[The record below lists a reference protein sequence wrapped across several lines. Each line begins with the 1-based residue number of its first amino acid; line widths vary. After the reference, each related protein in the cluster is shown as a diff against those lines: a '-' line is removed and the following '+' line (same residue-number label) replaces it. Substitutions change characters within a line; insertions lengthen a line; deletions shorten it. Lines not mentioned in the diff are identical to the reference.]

1 MSELSNSAQ
10 TQHYNVM
17 PRYIA
22 FGPGAIGS
30 ILGTALHRSGPN
42 TVLVGQGSH
51 VQAIRKDGLQLMSE
65 GVLRRMKLSAIE
77 DPSKQKRR
85 GAIHA
90 FLF

>member
-1 MSELSNSAQ
+1 
-10 TQHYNVM
+10 M
-17 PRYIA
+17 PRYIV
-22 FGPGAIGS
+22 FGAGAIGS
-30 ILGTALHRSGPN
+30 ILGAALHRSGQN
-42 TVLVGQGSH
+42 AVLVGRGPH